1 MGSTERDLLQ
11 DRVATLKQ
19 SIQSRFPRPHW
30 NMKQILNKLRKL
42 SAAHRGDDTSR
53 GSSFRKLL
61 SFKKS
66 QKLRQDQLDYLCDTT
81 RISEGEI
88 RLKYK
93 TFLESHP
100 AGEINHDS
108 FNALLSECFPKTY
121 LENISQ
127 HIWRM
132 YDVNMDGVIDFQE
145 FLVAINIMSNGT
157 PEENLEQ
164 IFRFFDVNRNGF
176 IDKLEMESVVDDLLA
191 LENCL
196 DMQDIAQEAFREMD
210 ENEDSRI
217 SLDEFVNACLS
228 NKKCSS
234 VLTMK
239 VVNLF
244 LSK

>member
-1 MGSTERDLLQ
+1 M
-11 DRVATLKQ
+11 
-19 SIQSRFPRPHW
+19 
-30 NMKQILNKLRKL
+30 
-42 SAAHRGDDTSR
+42 HRN
-53 GSSFRKLL
+53 
-61 SFKKS
+61 
-66 QKLRQDQLDYLCDTT
+66 
-81 RISEGEI
+81 EE
-88 RLKYK
+88 
-93 TFLESHP
+93 E
-100 AGEINHDS
+100 
-108 FNALLSECFPKTY
+108 
-121 LENISQ
+121 

-145 FLVAINIMSNGT
+145 FLIAVNIMSNGT

-176 IDKLEMESVVDDLLA
+176 IDKLEMEAVVEDLLA

-196 DMQDIAQEAFREMD
+196 DMEDIAQEAFREMD
-210 ENEDSRI
+210 ANEDSHI

-228 NKKCSS
+228 NKKSSS

>member
-1 MGSTERDLLQ
+1 MST
-11 DRVATLKQ
+11 
-19 SIQSRFPRPHW
+19 
-30 NMKQILNKLRKL
+30 
-42 SAAHRGDDTSR
+42 AHRGDDTSS
-53 GSSFRKLL
+53 SSFRKLL
-61 SFKKS
+61 SFKRS
-66 QKLRQDQLDYLCDTT
+66 QRLRQDQLDFLCDTT
-81 RISEGEI
+81 RISEAEI
-88 RLKYK
+88 RKKYK

-100 AGEINHDS
+100 AGEISHDS

-121 LENISQ
+121 LENIRYIGYFIFTFIIFGFLLIGLYLAFPLVDNLWFDHDLNLFSQ

-145 FLVAINIMSNGT
+145 FLIAINIMSNGT

-176 IDKLEMESVVDDLLA
+176 IDKLEMESVVEDLLA
-191 LENCL
+191 LETCL
-196 DMQDIAQEAFREMD
+196 DMEDIAQEAFREMD